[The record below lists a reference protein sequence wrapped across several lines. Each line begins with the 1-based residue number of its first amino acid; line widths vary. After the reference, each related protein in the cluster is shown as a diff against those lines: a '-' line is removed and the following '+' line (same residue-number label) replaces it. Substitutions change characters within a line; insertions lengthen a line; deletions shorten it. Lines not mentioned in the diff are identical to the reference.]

1 MIFRENAAAT
11 RLRLVFSLDA
21 ILRAFNLARVNS
33 LFPHKPKG
41 WQIGAR
47 LRRET
52 LLAQQI
58 ITKDANFSRLL
69 LGGECVRHADSRGAA
84 SAHT

>member
-33 LFPHKPKG
+33 LFPHKPKD

-52 LLAQQI
+52 LLAHSYYLKI
-58 ITKDANFSRLL
+58 IPQYRLHFL
-69 LGGECVRHADSRGAA
+69 RGAGDEVD
-84 SAHT
+84 